1 MDTPI
6 LDFVRA
12 YAESGTVRAH
22 MPGHKGRGPL
32 GIEALDLTEIQ
43 GADSLY
49 EADGII
55 RRSEEN
61 ASRLFGSRMTLYS
74 AEGSSLCIRAM
85 LLTAL
90 KEGRKHGLAPVLLAG
105 RNVHRTVL
113 SAACL
118 LDFDI
123 EWLYGPGGSIAGVRE
138 KTDEIRTRL
147 NGEFTGPYRINLCV
161 DNVLSI
167 LPEAEEIRAALSGM
181 DPKPFAVY
189 LTSPDY
195 LGGMAD
201 IGSAAKVCAEFGVP
215 LLVDNA
221 HGAYL
226 RFLSPSLHPLSL
238 GAQMCCDSAHKT
250 LPALTGAAYLHAG
263 GWPGLTVREV
273 RENMAL
279 FGSTSPSYLT
289 LASLDGVNGLLA
301 GDWSEKLSRFC
312 LRLTCLKLEL
322 FRAGWALYDSDPLRL
337 TLWASESGYRGD
349 ELAGILRQKGI
360 ECEFAD
366 PDFTVLMLSPGQEE
380 DDFRIGR
387 TLLSIPIRKSL
398 EHTPPPVQRGKK
410 ACSIRAAMLAPSE
423 AVPTEKALGRIL
435 AAPCVSCPPAVPI
448 LICGELVTKEAIDAF
463 KYYGIRTLSV
473 VREG

>member
-61 ASRLFGSRMTLYS
+61 ASRLFGSRMTLY
-74 AEGSSLCIRAM
+74 ATEGSSLCIRAM
-85 LLTAL
+85 LLTAW
-90 KEGRKHGLAPVLLAG
+90 KEGRKRGLAPVLLAG
-105 RNVHRTVL
+105 RNVHKTVL

-118 LDFDI
+118 LNFDI
-123 EWLYGPGGSIAGVRE
+123 AWLYGAGETCLSARPDAAEIA
-138 KTDEIRTRL
+138 
-147 NGEFTGPYRINLCV
+147 
-161 DNVLSI
+161 
-167 LPEAEEIRAALSGM
+167 AALARM
-181 DPKPFAVY
+181 DPKPFALY

-201 IGSAAKVCAEFGVP
+201 LGAAARVCRKFGVP

-226 RFLSPSLHPLSL
+226 RFLTPSLHPLSL

-250 LPALTGAAYLHAG
+250 LPALTGAAYLHVG
-263 GWPGLTVREV
+263 DWPGLTVREI
-273 RENMAL
+273 RDSMAL

-289 LASLDGVNGLLA
+289 LASLDSVNALLS
-301 GDWSEKLSRFC
+301 GDWPDRLRAFC
-312 LRLTCLKLEL
+312 GRMEELKDRLKC
-322 FRAGWALYDSDPLRL
+322 AGWTLFGEEPMKL
-337 TLWASESGYRGD
+337 TLWASKAGRRGD
-349 ELAGILRQKGI
+349 ELADLLREQGI

-366 PDFTVLMLSPGQEE
+366 PDFTVLMLAPGQKE
-380 DDFRIGR
+380 DLLKIGNVL
-387 TLLSIPIRKSL
+387 TSLPVRKAL
-398 EHTPPPVQRGKK
+398 DRPPPPAVRGEK
-410 ACSIRAAMLAPSE
+410 ACSIREAMLAPSE
-423 AVPTEKALGRIL
+423 AVPKERALGRIL
-435 AAPCVSCPPAVPI
+435 AAPCVSCPPAVP
-448 LICGELVTKEAIDAF
+448 LLTCGEIITKEALDAF
-463 KYYGIRTLSV
+463 SYYGIRTLSV

>member
-1 MDTPI
+1 MMDTPV

-12 YAESGTVRAH
+12 YAAGGMIRAH

-32 GIEALDLTEIQ
+32 GVEALDLTEIA

-61 ASRLFGSRMTLYS
+61 ASRLFGSRMTCYS

-90 KEGRKHGLAPVLLAG
+90 KAGKKRGLAPVLLAG

-123 EWLYGPGGSIAGVRE
+123 ELLYGAGD
-138 KTDEIRTRL
+138 T
-147 NGEFTGPYRINLCV
+147 Y
-161 DNVLSI
+161 LSACPDAADI
-167 LPEAEEIRAALSGM
+167 SAALSRM
-181 DPKPFAVY
+181 DRKPFAVY

-201 IGSAAKVCAEFGVP
+201 VGAAAKGCREAKVP

-238 GAQMCCDSAHKT
+238 GASMCCDSAHKT

-263 GWPGLTVREV
+263 DMPGLTVRELK
-273 RENMAL
+273 ENMAL

-289 LASLDGVNGLLA
+289 LASLDGVNAVLS
-301 GDWSEKLSRFC
+301 GDWPDRLRAFC
-312 LRLTCLKLEL
+312 ERLNSLKDRLIQS
-322 FRAGWALYDSDPLRL
+322 GWPLYGNEPMKL
-337 TLWASESGYRGD
+337 TLWASKAGYRGD
-349 ELAGILRQKGI
+349 ELANILRQNRI

-366 PDFTVLMLSPGQEE
+366 PDYTVLMPAPGQEKE
-380 DDFRIGR
+380 LDQIGEA
-387 TLLSIPIRKSL
+387 LLKLPVRKAL
-398 EHTPPPVQRGKK
+398 EHSPPPAARGKK
-410 ACSIRAAMLAPSE
+410 ACSIREAMLAPSE
-423 AVPTEKALGRIL
+423 TVPVEKALGRIL

-463 KYYGIRTLSV
+463 EYYGIRTLSV

>member
-12 YAESGTVRAH
+12 YAQSGTVRAH

-74 AEGSSLCIRAM
+74 TEGSSLCIRAM
-85 LLTAL
+85 LLTAW
-90 KEGRKHGLAPVLLAG
+90 KEGKKRGLAPVLLAG
-105 RNVHRTVL
+105 RNVHKTVL

-123 EWLYGPGGSIAGVRE
+123 AWLYGAGE
-138 KTDEIRTRL
+138 T
-147 NGEFTGPYRINLCV
+147 C
-161 DNVLSI
+161 LSAR
-167 LPEAEEIRAALSGM
+167 PDEAEIAAALSRM
-181 DPKPFAVY
+181 DPKPFALY

-410 ACSIRAAMLAPSE
+410 ACSIREAMLAPSE
-423 AVPTEKALGRIL
+423 AVPAEKALGRIL

>member
-1 MDTPI
+1 MDTPV

-12 YAESGTVRAH
+12 YAAGGTIRAH

-32 GIEALDLTEIQ
+32 GIEALDLTEIA

-61 ASRLFGSRMTLYS
+61 ASRLFGSRMTCY
-74 AEGSSLCIRAM
+74 ATEGSSLCIRAM

-90 KEGRKHGLAPVLLAG
+90 KAGKKRGLAPVLLAG

-123 EWLYGPGGSIAGVRE
+123 EWLYGAGDTYLSASPDAADIA
-138 KTDEIRTRL
+138 
-147 NGEFTGPYRINLCV
+147 
-161 DNVLSI
+161 
-167 LPEAEEIRAALSGM
+167 AALSRM
-181 DPKPFAVY
+181 DKKPFAVY

-201 IGSAAKVCAEFGVP
+201 VGAAAKVCREAGVP

-238 GAQMCCDSAHKT
+238 GASMCCDSAHKT
-250 LPALTGAAYLHAG
+250 LPALTGAAYLHTGAM
-263 GWPGLTVREV
+263 PGLTVRELK
-273 RENMAL
+273 ENMAL
-279 FGSTSPSYLT
+279 FGSTSPSYLP
-289 LASLDGVNGLLA
+289 LASLDAVNAVLSGDWPERLRAFCERLA
-301 GDWSEKLSRFC
+301 G
-312 LRLTCLKLEL
+312 LKDQLI
-322 FRAGWALYDSDPLRL
+322 RRGWTLYGNEPMKL
-337 TLWASESGYRGD
+337 TLCAPKAGYRGD
-349 ELAGILRQKGI
+349 ELAGILRQHGI

-366 PDFTVLMLSPGQEE
+366 PDFAVLMLTPGQEE
-380 DDFRIGR
+380 DLERIGDV
-387 TLLSIPIRKSL
+387 LLRLPVRKAL
-398 EHTPPPVQRGKK
+398 RRPPPPAARGKR
-410 ACSIRAAMLAPSE
+410 ACSVREAMLAPTE
-423 AVPTEKALGRIL
+423 TVTAERAVGRVL
-435 AAPCVSCPPAVPI
+435 AAPCVSCPPAVPV
-448 LICGELVTKEAIDAF
+448 LACGATVTREAAEAF
-463 KYYGIRTLSV
+463 AYYGIRTLSV

>member
-74 AEGSSLCIRAM
+74 TEGSSLCIRAM
-85 LLTAL
+85 LLTAW
-90 KEGRKHGLAPVLLAG
+90 KEGKKRGLAPVLLAG
-105 RNVHRTVL
+105 RNVHKTVL

-123 EWLYGPGGSIAGVRE
+123 AWLYGAGETCLSARPDAAEIA
-138 KTDEIRTRL
+138 
-147 NGEFTGPYRINLCV
+147 
-161 DNVLSI
+161 
-167 LPEAEEIRAALSGM
+167 AALSRM
-181 DPKPFAVY
+181 DPKPFALY

-201 IGSAAKVCAEFGVP
+201 LGAAARVCRKFGVP

-226 RFLSPSLHPLSL
+226 RFLAPSLHPLSL

-250 LPALTGAAYLHAG
+250 LPALTGAAYLHVG
-263 GWPGLTVREV
+263 DWPGLTVREV
-273 RENMAL
+273 RDSMAL

-289 LASLDGVNGLLA
+289 LASLDSVNALLF
-301 GDWSEKLSRFC
+301 GDWPDKLRAFC
-312 LRLTCLKLEL
+312 GRMEELKDRLKC
-322 FRAGWALYDSDPLRL
+322 AGWTLFGEEPMKL
-337 TLWASESGYRGD
+337 TLWASKAGRRGD
-349 ELAGILRQKGI
+349 ELADLLREQGI

-366 PDFTVLMLSPGQEE
+366 PDFTVLMLAPGQEE
-380 DDFRIGR
+380 DLLKIGDVL
-387 TLLSIPIRKSL
+387 TSL
-398 EHTPPPVQRGKK
+398 PVQKALDRPPPPAIRGKK
-410 ACSIRAAMLAPSE
+410 ACSIREAMLAPSE
-423 AVPTEKALGRIL
+423 AVPKEQALGRIL
-435 AAPCVSCPPAVPI
+435 AAPCVSCPPAVP
-448 LICGELVTKEAIDAF
+448 LLTCGETITKEALDAF
-463 KYYGIRTLSV
+463 SYYGIRTLSV

>member
-226 RFLSPSLHPLSL
+226 RFLTPSLHPLSL

-250 LPALTGAAYLHAG
+250 LPALTGAAYLHVG
-263 GWPGLTVREV
+263 DWPGLTVREV
-273 RENMAL
+273 RDSMAL

-289 LASLDGVNGLLA
+289 LASLDSVNALLS
-301 GDWSEKLSRFC
+301 GDWPERLRAFC
-312 LRLTCLKLEL
+312 GRMEELKDRLKC
-322 FRAGWALYDSDPLRL
+322 AGWTLYGEEPMKL
-337 TLWASESGYRGD
+337 TLWASKAGRRGD
-349 ELAGILRQKGI
+349 ELADLLRGQGI

-366 PDFTVLMLSPGQEE
+366 PDFTVLMLAPGQEE
-380 DDFRIGR
+380 DLLKIGDVL
-387 TLLSIPIRKSL
+387 TSL
-398 EHTPPPVQRGKK
+398 PVQKALDRPPPPAVRGKK
-410 ACSIRAAMLAPSE
+410 ACSIREAMLAPSE
-423 AVPTEKALGRIL
+423 AVPAEKALGRIL

>member
-1 MDTPI
+1 MDTPV

-12 YAESGTVRAH
+12 YAAGGMIRAH

-32 GIEALDLTEIQ
+32 GIEALDLTEIA

-61 ASRLFGSRMTLYS
+61 ASRLFGSRMTCY
-74 AEGSSLCIRAM
+74 ATEGSSLCIRAM

-90 KEGRKHGLAPVLLAG
+90 KAGKKRGLAPVLLAG

-123 EWLYGPGGSIAGVRE
+123 EWLYGAGD
-138 KTDEIRTRL
+138 T
-147 NGEFTGPYRINLCV
+147 Y
-161 DNVLSI
+161 LSACPDAADI
-167 LPEAEEIRAALSGM
+167 SAALSRM
-181 DPKPFAVY
+181 DRKPFAVY

-201 IGSAAKVCAEFGVP
+201 VGAAAKVCREAGVP

-238 GAQMCCDSAHKT
+238 GASMCCDSAHKT
-250 LPALTGAAYLHAG
+250 LPALTGAAYLHTG
-263 GWPGLTVREV
+263 DMPGLTVRELK
-273 RENMAL
+273 ENMAL

-289 LASLDGVNGLLA
+289 LASLDAVNAFLA
-301 GDWSEKLSRFC
+301 GDYASGLRAFCGLLSGLKER
-312 LRLTCLKLEL
+312 LR
-322 FRAGWALYDSDPLRL
+322 RAGWTLCGEEPMKL
-337 TLWASESGYRGD
+337 TLWASKAGYRGD
-349 ELAGILRQKGI
+349 ELAGILRENGI

-366 PDFTVLMLSPGQEE
+366 PDFAVLMLTPGQEKDLE
-380 DDFRIGR
+380 RIGDV
-387 TLLSIPIRKSL
+387 LLKLPVQKALRR
-398 EHTPPPVQRGKK
+398 TPPPVAWGKR
-410 ACSIRAAMLAPSE
+410 ACTVREAMLASSE
-423 AVPTEKALGRIL
+423 TVPAEKALGRIL
-435 AAPCVSCPPAVPI
+435 AAPCVSCPPAVPV
-448 LICGELVTKEAIDAF
+448 LVCGETVTKEAAEAF
-463 KYYGIRTLSV
+463 AYYGIRTLSV

>member
-22 MPGHKGRGPL
+22 MPGHKGAGPL
-32 GIEALDLTEIQ
+32 GVEALDLTEIR

-74 AEGSSLCIRAM
+74 TEGSSLCIRAM
-85 LLTAL
+85 LLTAW
-90 KEGRKHGLAPVLLAG
+90 KEGKKRGLAPVLLAG
-105 RNVHRTVL
+105 RNVHKTVL

-118 LDFDI
+118 LDFYI
-123 EWLYGPGGSIAGVRE
+123 AWLHGAGETCLSARPDATEIA
-138 KTDEIRTRL
+138 
-147 NGEFTGPYRINLCV
+147 
-161 DNVLSI
+161 
-167 LPEAEEIRAALSGM
+167 AALSRM
-181 DPKPFAVY
+181 DPKPFALY

-201 IGSAAKVCAEFGVP
+201 LAAAAQVCRKFGVP

-226 RFLSPSLHPLSL
+226 RFLTPSLHPLSL

-263 GWPGLTVREV
+263 DWLGLTVREV
-273 RENMAL
+273 RDSMAL

-289 LASLDGVNGLLA
+289 LASLDSVNALLA
-301 GDWSEKLSRFC
+301 GDWPEKLRAFC
-312 LRLTCLKLEL
+312 GRMEELKDRLKC
-322 FRAGWALYDSDPLRL
+322 AGWTLFGEEPMKL
-337 TLWASESGYRGD
+337 TLWASKAGRRGD
-349 ELAGILRQKGI
+349 ELADLLREQGI

-366 PDFTVLMLSPGQEE
+366 PDFTVLMLAPGQEE
-380 DDFRIGR
+380 DLLKIGNVL
-387 TLLSIPIRKSL
+387 TSL
-398 EHTPPPVQRGKK
+398 PVQKALDRSQPPAVRGEK
-410 ACSIRAAMLAPSE
+410 ACSIREAMLAPSE
-423 AVPTEKALGRIL
+423 AVPAEKALGRIL

>member
-74 AEGSSLCIRAM
+74 TEGSSLCIRAM

-123 EWLYGPGGSIAGVRE
+123 AWLYGAGETCLSARPDAAEIAA
-138 KTDEIRTRL
+138 
-147 NGEFTGPYRINLCV
+147 
-161 DNVLSI
+161 VLS
-167 LPEAEEIRAALSGM
+167 RM
-181 DPKPFAVY
+181 DPKPFALY

-201 IGSAAKVCAEFGVP
+201 LGAAARVCRKFGVP

-226 RFLSPSLHPLSL
+226 RFLTPSLHPLSL

-250 LPALTGAAYLHAG
+250 LPALTGAAYLHVG
-263 GWPGLTVREV
+263 DWPGLTVREV
-273 RENMAL
+273 RDSMAL

-289 LASLDGVNGLLA
+289 LASLDGVNALLS
-301 GDWSEKLSRFC
+301 GDWPDKLRAFC
-312 LRLTCLKLEL
+312 GRMEELKDRLKC
-322 FRAGWALYDSDPLRL
+322 AGWTLFGEEPMKL
-337 TLWASESGYRGD
+337 TLWASKAGRRGD
-349 ELAGILRQKGI
+349 ELADLLREQGI

-366 PDFTVLMLSPGQEE
+366 PDFTVLMLAPGQEE
-380 DDFRIGR
+380 DLLKIGDVL
-387 TLLSIPIRKSL
+387 TSL
-398 EHTPPPVQRGKK
+398 PVQKALDRPPPPAVRGKK
-410 ACSIRAAMLAPSE
+410 ACSIREAMLAPSE
-423 AVPTEKALGRIL
+423 AVPKERALGRIL
-435 AAPCVSCPPAVPI
+435 AAPCVSCPPAVP
-448 LICGELVTKEAIDAF
+448 LLTCGEIITKEALDAF
-463 KYYGIRTLSV
+463 SYYGIRTLSV